1 MDRPGWWG
9 SQYDRDDFDDAKEQ
23 MGLDKL
29 GFPAVATANA
39 ILAGQTDFGD
49 SARELEEGWL
59 QWLHHYP
66 FDAAVAGKLS
76 SILQGRLDR
85 LEQDQDGSRAQL
97 LRRKMQLVAGRAYRY
112 SRENFGQSS
121 LSAGTSEF

>member
-9 SQYDRDDFDDAKEQ
+9 GLYDRDDFNDAKEQ

-29 GFPAVATANA
+29 GFPAVAIANA
-39 ILAGQTDFGD
+39 ILAGQADFGD
-49 SARELEEGWL
+49 SAKELEEGWL

-66 FDAAVAGKLS
+66 FDAAVADKLS
-76 SILQGRLDR
+76 SILQEKLDR
-85 LEQDQDGSRAQL
+85 QEQDQDGSRAQL
-97 LRRKMQLVAGRAYRY
+97 LRRKLRLAAGRADRY
-112 SRENFGQSS
+112 GRENFGQPS